1 MKVELGAKNCL
12 YPMPIVLVGTMVNG
26 EVNYS
31 TIAHVGVM
39 DLCAISISVSKTY
52 YTSTG
57 IKQHGCFSIN
67 IPSTGQVKDA
77 EYCGL
82 VSGKKTNKGE
92 LFDNFY
98 GKLAHAPMI
107 RECPIN
113 MECTLM
119 QTLDFPRHHVFIG
132 EVVETYCDEQ
142 AITNGRLDFAKIQ
155 PILFV
160 MDNTGYW
167 KLGEQFAKA
176 WNGEIV
182 RHLE

>member
-12 YPMPIVLVGTMVNG
+12 YPMPITLVGTMMNG
-26 EVNYS
+26 DANYS

-39 DLCAISISVSKTY
+39 DLNTISISVSKHY
-52 YTSTG
+52 YTSSG
-57 IKQHGCFSIN
+57 IKQHGCFSVN
-67 IPSTGQVKDA
+67 IPSTDQVKEA

-82 VSGKKTNKGE
+82 VSGKKANKGE

-98 GKLAHAPMI
+98 GKLSHAPMI

-113 MECTLM
+113 MECKLM

-132 EVVETYCDEQ
+132 EVVETYCNEQ
-142 AITNGRLDFAKIQ
+142 ILTNGRLDFAKAQ

-167 KLGEQFAKA
+167 TLGEQFAKA
-176 WNGEIV
+176 WNGEALSPL
-182 RHLE
+182 R

>member
-12 YPMPIVLVGTMVNG
+12 YPMPITLVGTMMND
-26 EVNYS
+26 EANYS

-39 DLCAISISVSKTY
+39 DLNTISISVSKHY
-52 YTSTG
+52 YTSSG
-57 IKQHGCFSIN
+57 IKQHGCFSLN
-67 IPSTGQVKDA
+67 IPSTEQVKEA

-82 VSGKKTNKGE
+82 VSGKKANKGE
-92 LFDNFY
+92 LFENFF
-98 GKLAHAPMI
+98 GTLAHAPMI

-113 MECTLM
+113 MECQLT

-132 EVVETYCDEQ
+132 EIINTYCNEQ
-142 AITNGRLDFAKIQ
+142 AITNGRLDFAKVQ

-167 KLGEQFAKA
+167 TLGEQFARA
-176 WNGEIV
+176 WNGEALMPA
-182 RHLE
+182 R